1 MKKQLWIVCEI
12 NYGMLTIE
20 SWQMLTVARN
30 LAKKMPLEISVIIPN
45 EVTNQDVLIDEVG
58 TRIFFCPDLQTKSCT
73 ECANVLL
80 EKIDRVQAICILFID
95 NSFWKMVAVRMACQ
109 LNAGLVADCINI
121 LPNKEK
127 DNFIYS
133 VNYLIN
139 VCNNCNI
146 RNTGNLRIIVP
157 INSNYFFTIL

>member
-58 TRIFFCPDLQTKSCT
+58 TRIFFVPTCKRK
-73 ECANVLL
+73 AA
-80 EKIDRVQAICILFID
+80 R
-95 NSFWKMVAVRMACQ
+95 
-109 LNAGLVADCINI
+109 NA
-121 LPNKEK
+121 PM
-127 DNFIYS
+127 Y
-133 VNYLIN
+133 Y
-139 VCNNCNI
+139 
-146 RNTGNLRIIVP
+146 
-157 INSNYFFTIL
+157 